1 MKEGQRGRCFCQ
13 PCPSLCP
20 SCADVPSSSSKWSL
34 TFVAC
39 SVQRARCIIKHR
51 NLTKAK
57 RSRSI
62 LISIC
67 IEIIN
72 YNKYIYIVYYA
83 AIYFYEAIHIICTA
97 MYCVEI
103 PNCARTFLTRYRSN
117 CVKLCINQWKQ
128 IHCPAKV
135 FCYGPGG
142 LPFSAVLSWQI
153 DTNS

>member
-39 SVQRARCIIKHR
+39 SVQRARCIIKYR

-72 YNKYIYIVYYA
+72 YNKYIYSILCSNIFLCSNTYYMYSNVLCRNTQLRTNFFD
-83 AIYFYEAIHIICTA
+83 AIQGQLCQALYKSMKTNPLPCKGVLLRAWRPTLQCSPIMT
-97 MYCVEI
+97 
-103 PNCARTFLTRYRSN
+103 NRY
-117 CVKLCINQWKQ
+117 K
-128 IHCPAKV
+128 
-135 FCYGPGG
+135 
-142 LPFSAVLSWQI
+142 
-153 DTNS
+153 